1 MIILKILL
9 WIILAVFGIIFL
21 ILLLPVRAEVS
32 YIDKKLTYKVKYSLL
47 LLYNSDKKG
56 LIPWYLKWR
65 KEKEAQNP
73 EEDDSPVVD
82 EISDTPD
89 ISADDVPDLE
99 KEDTEETVTEVSET
113 PAEIPEEEKKTEET
127 TENITAEEEISEE
140 DDKKDKKSDKKEDK
154 PKREKDILEKLDIVL
169 DMWRAADRPVLKIL
183 KGVKFHE
190 LYIDFIVANEDAFT
204 CAMEYGSISGTIYN
218 VLGWMGV
225 LFNVKLKT
233 IDIVPGFALKESR
246 WDAAGKLCV
255 RPITAVIAGIQF
267 LITYS
272 IRYFIPYKLQERK
285 LNKHAAR
292 QK

>member
-1 MIILKILL
+1 MMPLTI
-9 WIILAVFGIIFL
+9 VIF
-21 ILLLPVRAEVS
+21 
-32 YIDKKLTYKVKYSLL
+32 
-47 LLYNSDKKG
+47 
-56 LIPWYLKWR
+56 
-65 KEKEAQNP
+65 
-73 EEDDSPVVD
+73 EDDSYSYRLLRHMLQTINPSYEVVGLL
-82 EISDTPD
+82 S
-89 ISADDVPDLE
+89 SV
-99 KEDTEETVTEVSET
+99 EEG
-113 PAEIPEEEKKTEET
+113 
-127 TENITAEEEISEE
+127 
-140 DDKKDKKSDKKEDK
+140 
-154 PKREKDILEKLDIVL
+154 
-169 DMWRAADRPVLKIL
+169 RAFFSYHQD
-183 KGVKFHE
+183 
-190 LYIDFIVANEDAFT
+190 IDFIIANEDAFT

-233 IDIVPGFALKESR
+233 IDIVPGFAMKESR